1 MARVVPKNKM
11 TIMLK
16 SEYHGDCS
24 EFDRNDHPSNR
35 ETEKSKGFI
44 QTSVRGICIPTLPSN
59 IDKNQLYRRF
69 RCLNIGFIKN
79 IVVVEKSRSH
89 TAFITVSK
97 WFNNDKARRIL
108 DFLEEDNPV
117 YICNHFPEYL
127 KCYVLKKKKE

>member
-1 MARVVPKNKM
+1 
-11 TIMLK
+11 MLK
-16 SEYHGDCS
+16 SDC
-24 EFDRNDHPSNR
+24 ERTHDEVGQNDHPSRR

-44 QTSVRGICIPTLPSN
+44 QTSVKGVCIPTLPSN

-79 IVVVEKSRSH
+79 IVVVKNTRSN

-97 WFNNDKARRIL
+97 WFNNDKARHIL
-108 DFLEEDNPV
+108 DFLEKDNPV

-127 KCYVLKKKKE
+127 KCYVLKKKKEGII